1 MIRESKRLKIKLI
14 DRNIYQVDQKQMI
27 KQSMKLIK

>member
-1 MIRESKRLKIKLI
+1 MIRESKRLKIKRI